1 MNVHLYKKKLF
12 FFVVGFF
19 FVLIGNPK
27 RKLHH
32 TEQSCFRVF
41 RPTTQDLLQRT
52 VLTNMTIPPTGPEDA
67 TRRPVA
73 NVQGLSQ
80 RLQPMEFSR
89 RNQEIDNE
97 GRRMKKQRHLLP
109 QLFSSSPTKRPMDKS
124 DSKATSFHLPEI
136 VQL

>member
-1 MNVHLYKKKLF
+1 M
-12 FFVVGFF
+12 
-19 FVLIGNPK
+19 VLIGNPK

-52 VLTNMTIPPTGPEDA
+52 VPTHMTIAPTGLEDA

-73 NVQGLSQ
+73 NIQGLSPR
-80 RLQPMEFSR
+80 RLQPKEFSR
-89 RNQEIDNE
+89 RGARESDE
-97 GRRMKKQRHLLP
+97 GRRMKKQQYLLP
-109 QLFSSSPTKRPMDKS
+109 QLFPSSPTKGPTDKS
-124 DSKATSFHLPEI
+124 DSKVTSFHLPEI